1 MRAKGLALSGIIVN
15 AIGFINQFAGP
26 IGLANIKYKYIWS
39 LSSGS
44 SSGES
49 TLHNSLG
56 GHELIRCGSRVES
69 HGRSL
74 EELDWVYDQPSPVRA
89 SLKIEKVMVQADG
102 HVTEKISA

>member
-1 MRAKGLALSGIIVN
+1 M
-15 AIGFINQFAGP
+15 
-26 IGLANIKYKYIWS
+26 
-39 LSSGS
+39 
-44 SSGES
+44 
-49 TLHNSLG
+49 
-56 GHELIRCGSRVES
+56 GSRVES